1 MRVVQITDAHLYAD
15 TQARSR
21 AGIPWRQ
28 FQQVLSAV
36 VAAKPDLVLFT
47 GDISQDESA
56 ASYALAAQAM
66 EQLPCPWY
74 WLPGNH
80 DQPEF
85 MAAERPMVDQVD
97 VGAWRIVLL
106 NTQVEGKPF
115 GELGSERLTKLA
127 EQLEKDD
134 RPTLIAMH
142 HPPVDVGAVWM
153 DAIGLQDREAFW
165 QLLSRHPQVKIIVFG
180 HAHQA
185 YAEQH
190 VLSEGTGEGLGE
202 TTIDV
207 YGCPAMADQFLPGA
221 EQFAIDEAS
230 RPGYRIVDLTG
241 SDAQR
246 GEWQSWIERID

>member
-1 MRVVQITDAHLYAD
+1 MRVIQITDAHLYAD
-15 TQARSR
+15 TEARSR
-21 AGIPWRQ
+21 AGVPWRQ
-28 FQQVLSAV
+28 FQQVLTAV
-36 VAAKPDLVLFT
+36 AGEKPDVVLFT

-56 ASYALAAQAM
+56 ASYALAVQAM
-66 EQLPCPWY
+66 AQLACPWY

-80 DQPEF
+80 DQLDF
-85 MAAERPMVDQVD
+85 MAAERPLVEQVD
-97 VGAWRIVLL
+97 LDSWRLLLL

-115 GELGSERLTKLA
+115 GELGSERLAKLA
-127 EQLEKDD
+127 EQLEQDN

-165 QLLSRHPQVKIIVFG
+165 ALLRQYSHVKIILFG

-185 YAEQH
+185 YAEH
-190 VLSEGTGEGLGE
+190 HSEGE

-230 RPGYRIVDLTG
+230 RPGYRVIDLTWSDTQG
-241 SDAQR
+241 S
-246 GEWQSWIERID
+246 EWQSWVERID

>member
-1 MRVVQITDAHLYAD
+1 MRVVQVTDAHLHAD
-15 TQARSR
+15 TEARSR

-28 FQQVLSAV
+28 FQQVLRAV
-36 VAAKPDLVLFT
+36 TAEHPDIVIFT

-66 EQLPCPWY
+66 AALSCPWY

-80 DQPEF
+80 DQLAL
-85 MAAERPMVDQVD
+85 MAAECPLVGEVDL
-97 VGAWRIVLL
+97 GAWRMLLL
-106 NTQVEGKPF
+106 NTQVEGKPH
-115 GELGSERLTKLA
+115 GELGSERIAKLA
-127 EQLEKDD
+127 EQLENDD

-165 QLLSRHPQVKIIVFG
+165 ELLSNHSHVKIILFG

-185 YAEQH
+185 YAQH
-190 VLSEGTGEGLGE
+190 HRSGDA
-202 TTIDV
+202 TIDV

-221 EQFAIDEAS
+221 EQFAVDEAS
-230 RPGYRIVDLTG
+230 RPGYRVIDLAY
-241 SDAQR
+241 SDAQ
-246 GEWQSWIERID
+246 GSEWQSWIERID

>member
-15 TQARSR
+15 IEARSR
-21 AGIPWRQ
+21 AGVPWRQ

-36 VAAKPDLVLFT
+36 IADQPDIVLFT

-56 ASYALAAQAM
+56 ESYALAVQAM

-80 DQPEF
+80 DQLEL
-85 MAAERPMVDQVD
+85 MAAERPLIASVALD
-97 VGAWRIVLL
+97 AWRLLML
-106 NTQVEGKPF
+106 NTQVEGEPH
-115 GELGSERLTKLA
+115 GELGSERLAKLEA
-127 EQLEKDD
+127 LLEKDD

-142 HPPVDVGAVWM
+142 HPPVDVGTAWM
-153 DAIGLQDREAFW
+153 DAIGLQDRDAFW
-165 QLLSRHPQVKIIVFG
+165 ALLSKFPQVKIILFG

-185 YAEQH
+185 YAEH
-190 VLSEGTGEGLGE
+190 HRLGD

-230 RPGYRIVDLTG
+230 RPGYRVVELAWSDTLG
-241 SDAQR
+241 S
-246 GEWQSWIERID
+246 EWQSWVERVAV

>member
-15 TQARSR
+15 TEARSR
-21 AGIPWRQ
+21 VGVPWRQ

-36 VAAKPDLVLFT
+36 VAEKPDIVLFT
-47 GDISQDESA
+47 GDVSQDESA

-80 DQPEF
+80 DQLEL

-97 VGAWRIVLL
+97 LGPWCILLL
-106 NTQVEGKPF
+106 NTQVEGQPY
-115 GELGSERLTKLA
+115 GELGSVRLAELA

-142 HPPVDVGAVWM
+142 HPPVEVGAVWM
-153 DAIGLQDREAFW
+153 DAIGLQDRDAFW
-165 QLLSRHPQVKIIVFG
+165 QLLSSYPQVKIVLFG
-180 HAHQA
+180 HVHQA
-185 YAEQH
+185 YAEH
-190 VLSEGTGEGLGE
+190 YSSGEM
-202 TTIDV
+202 TIDV
-207 YGCPAMADQFLPGA
+207 FGCPAMADQFQPGA

-230 RPGYRIVDLTG
+230 RPGYRVIDLCWSEPLG
-241 SDAQR
+241 
-246 GEWQSWIERID
+246 GEWQSWVERLD